1 MLVYWINNN
10 NNNILWSFC
19 SKNYQVNEALRI
31 IFDKL
36 KNRPLDKGLASQHE
50 SLYDFVDSDS
60 VQRLL
65 TQTTL
70 EIKEMEVS
78 SFYSSSFDIFL
89 CSHLA
94 KLLFHN

>member
-1 MLVYWINNN
+1 MPCKSRRAYLNCIND
-10 NNNILWSFC
+10 LFFC
-19 SKNYQVNEALRI
+19 VQVNEALRL

-36 KNRPLDKGLASQHE
+36 KNRPLDKGLGSQHE

-70 EIKEMEVS
+70 EIKEMQVS
-78 SFYSSSFDIFL
+78 LSYSRFDYRIF
-89 CSHLA
+89 
-94 KLLFHN
+94 FFG